1 MYLRGN
7 LRFRLF
13 SISKN
18 FFKYYFYVEKNC
30 FDIFISSLLN
40 FFLFLS
46 VKFKRNQFFGCTTVS
61 IEQTF
66 NFLANWSSLPIART
80 VTEKFTDRKP
90 STLLRILS
98 RDWVSFDL
106 FYAIISTLKLR
117 YLDGCIV
124 IRSLK
129 ILPFLVFDRWHPSR
143 TSNIINLNAVPQS
156 SFPHFII
163 SIRLQMTK
171 RLYLTNK
178 NSFTFVEISKI
189 EYNKLVIIFTTLL
202 LFTYVYKKILMNSIF
217 KKKKNYSTT
226 TQSSRNEGKKERK
239 EGRKVKI
246 IHHRRP
252 KR

>member
-80 VTEKFTDRKP
+80 ITEKFTDRKP

-129 ILPFLVFDRWHPSR
+129 ILPFLVLIVDIHRVSR
-143 TSNIINLNAVPQS
+143 
-156 SFPHFII
+156 
-163 SIRLQMTK
+163 
-171 RLYLTNK
+171 
-178 NSFTFVEISKI
+178 
-189 EYNKLVIIFTTLL
+189 
-202 LFTYVYKKILMNSIF
+202 IL
-217 KKKKNYSTT
+217 
-226 TQSSRNEGKKERK
+226 
-239 EGRKVKI
+239 
-246 IHHRRP
+246 
-252 KR
+252 